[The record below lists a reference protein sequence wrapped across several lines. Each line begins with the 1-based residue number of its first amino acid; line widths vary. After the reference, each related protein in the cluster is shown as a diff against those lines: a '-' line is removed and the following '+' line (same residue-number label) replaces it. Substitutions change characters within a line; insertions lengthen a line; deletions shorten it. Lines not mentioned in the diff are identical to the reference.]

1 MVASGNR
8 LSPTGAD
15 SGDRHGGIRGRR
27 FNKNEIFR
35 LSEFI
40 DTLKGA
46 EPLCSFLPK
55 GEGRKG
61 AACATGSGKSRQPT
75 KILDRIF
82 FICYN
87 KKQKRQNLKRLCPIY
102 SYISITVRAMAVI
115 LLFRRKLSHKPR

>member
-1 MVASGNR
+1 GNR

-35 LSEFI
+35 LSEVI

-55 GEGRKG
+55 GGRTAQG
-61 AACATGSGKSRQPT
+61 PACATGSGKSRQPI
-75 KILDRIF
+75 K
-82 FICYN
+82 
-87 KKQKRQNLKRLCPIY
+87 
-102 SYISITVRAMAVI
+102 
-115 LLFRRKLSHKPR
+115 LF